1 MNISRR
7 TSAKLALAAA
17 PLALLSL
24 TAGTC
29 SNIVPPT
36 PTQTAAAVAALQG
49 VITATQNL
57 IAAGG
62 LTPANLAAAQA
73 QVSALTAQIA
83 ALTAGSPISSVFT
96 NVTNILNTLAQ
107 YVPSILAVIGML
119 ARPAGAIETSDQAH
133 LRTGVAVLRALAGA

>member
-36 PTQTAAAVAALQG
+36 PTQTAAAAALQG

-83 ALTAGSPISSVFT
+83 ALNAGSPISSVFT